1 MGQAWHHALPEY
13 LLVKYH
19 RGAIIAGVKGDF
31 SRPSQ
36 ATLQYELYLLLPVK
50 PQSQGAYRA
59 FFQAQQAWKRVFRRK
74 AQAGNAQFMTY
85 LRGTKRSFRRN
96 YQQIKRG
103 LLPVTKKQVFAKK
116 KFRRYEGQ
124 LIAILH
130 GICRWVIIAYIRYAQ
145 CVQLT

>member
-19 RGAIIAGVKGDF
+19 RGAIIAGVEGDF

-50 PQSQGAYRA
+50 PHLFPGPAGVEARLPAQSSSG
-59 FFQAQQAWKRVFRRK
+59 KRPVHDLPPRYETFVPAK
-74 AQAGNAQFMTY
+74 
-85 LRGTKRSFRRN
+85 S
-96 YQQIKRG
+96 RG

-130 GICRWVIIAYIRYAQ
+130 GICRRVIIVHIRYAQ
-145 CVQLT
+145 RVQLT

>member
-13 LLVKYH
+13 LLVKHH
-19 RGAIIAGVKGDF
+19 RGAIIAGVEGDF

-50 PQSQGAYRA
+50 SQSQGAYRA

-96 YQQIKRG
+96 HQ
-103 LLPVTKKQVFAKK
+103 
-116 KFRRYEGQ
+116 
-124 LIAILH
+124 
-130 GICRWVIIAYIRYAQ
+130 
-145 CVQLT
+145 